1 MASNLSWLALVPVS
15 GEAYAYQAALLCEDC
30 GRAVAERLRAGGAQD
45 SGDSGDFPQGPY
57 PDGGGEADSAQF
69 CDRGRDCLSAVEV
82 AGHKVGCPL
91 GNPLT
96 GDGVEAL
103 VGSVKRDLVSS
114 KKFDREIGRLL
125 AHVWGDYL
133 RDMLV
138 RVLLPPKLPGLE
150 QLLGRR
156 YALDR
161 VVLADSCHL
170 YLLGQELESREVHL
184 LRAWVSDEGDFA
196 TLDDAAV
203 PPGAVEGYS
212 AEKLLRQAVEDGAWD

>member
-30 GRAVAERLRAGGAQD
+30 GRAVSEELRAGGAQD
-45 SGDSGDFPQGPY
+45 DGDSDDFPQGPY
-57 PDGGGEADSAQF
+57 PDGGGEADSAHF

-82 AGHKVGCPL
+82 AGHKLGQPL

-103 VGSVKRDLVSS
+103 VGSVKRDLVSN
-114 KKFDREIGRLL
+114 KKFDREVGRLL

-133 RDMLV
+133 RDMLA
-138 RVLLPPKLPGLE
+138 RVLLPPKLPALE

-161 VVLADSCHL
+161 VVLADASHL
-170 YLLGQELESREVHL
+170 YLIGQVPESREVHL
-184 LRAWVSDEGDFA
+184 LRAWVNDEGDFA

-203 PPGAVEGYS
+203 PPGAVEGYDV
-212 AEKLLRQAVEDGAWD
+212 EKLLRQAVEDGAWD